1 MKQIVLA
8 IVLITICYNVFGQTD
23 TSFANTDLS
32 KMETQKD
39 IYLRKSRGQK
49 TAGFVILGIGTATFI
64 TGVIIMG
71 NAENLILDPEFY
83 DGAGLMTLGVLI
95 DLGSIPFFI
104 SSSKNKR
111 RAMTMA
117 LINETIPKEMIAH
130 VKQYSIPAL
139 SVRWKF

>member
-1 MKQIVLA
+1 MEPTCLA
-8 IVLITICYNVFGQTD
+8 IFLIAIFYNVSGQTD

-64 TGVIIMG
+64 TGAIMMSHS
-71 NAENLILDPEFY
+71 EYLILDEEFY
-83 DGAGLMTLGVLI
+83 DGAGLMSLGILI

-104 SSSKNKR
+104 SSAKNKK
-111 RAMTMA
+111 RAMSMA
-117 LINETIPKEMIAH
+117 LINEPIPKEMIAH